1 MLNGVE
7 YLITQDNTILMVFQ
21 ASISWVIITEE
32 NK

>member
-21 ASISWVIITEE
+21 ASISWI
-32 NK
+32 

>member
-7 YLITQDNTILMVFQ
+7 YLITQDNTIFNSIQ